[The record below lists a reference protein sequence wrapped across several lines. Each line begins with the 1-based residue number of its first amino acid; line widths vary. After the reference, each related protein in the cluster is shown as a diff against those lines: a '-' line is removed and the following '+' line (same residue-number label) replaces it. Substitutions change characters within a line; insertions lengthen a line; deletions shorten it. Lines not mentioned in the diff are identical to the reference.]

1 MGDRVCLIVDDEP
14 VIRKYLR
21 LVLQRIGLQSL
32 EAKDAVEALRILRER
47 GDQINLVITDI
58 KMPGDMDGIDL
69 AYSMQNSF
77 SGLPVILISGFV
89 DKVPAGF
96 TFVRKPFLPDEL
108 LEAIEKTMDGS
119 RIRRKDGTDSKVTEM
134 KPASQRSGPV
144 RPPPEAA

>member
-1 MGDRVCLIVDDEP
+1 MGDRVCLLVDDEP

-21 LVLQRIGLQSL
+21 LVLERIGLQSL
-32 EAKDAVEALRILRER
+32 EAKDAVEALRILREL

-69 AYSMQNSF
+69 AYSIQNSF

-89 DKVPAGF
+89 DNVPAGF

-108 LEAIEKTMDGS
+108 LETIEKTMDGS
-119 RIRRKDGTDSKVTEM
+119 RTRGKDGTDG
-134 KPASQRSGPV
+134 KPASQRSGLV

>member
-1 MGDRVCLIVDDEP
+1 MGHRVCLIVDDEP

-21 LVLQRIGLQSL
+21 LVLQRIDLQSL

-77 SGLPVILISGFV
+77 SGP
-89 DKVPAGF
+89 
-96 TFVRKPFLPDEL
+96 
-108 LEAIEKTMDGS
+108 
-119 RIRRKDGTDSKVTEM
+119 
-134 KPASQRSGPV
+134 Q
-144 RPPPEAA
+144 